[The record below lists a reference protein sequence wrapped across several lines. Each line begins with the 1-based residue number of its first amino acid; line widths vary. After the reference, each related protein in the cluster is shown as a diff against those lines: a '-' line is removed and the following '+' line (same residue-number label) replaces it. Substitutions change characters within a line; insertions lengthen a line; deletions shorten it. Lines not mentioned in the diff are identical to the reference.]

1 MSKSTKKELEY
12 LEDMI
17 SSSQKKQKEILDESF
32 DQINQ
37 FILDF
42 EDSISEIKR
51 WHLNECSQLKLLKED
66 SQIKYFESQLKE
78 IKSFWLEW
86 K

>member
-37 FILDF
+37 VILDF